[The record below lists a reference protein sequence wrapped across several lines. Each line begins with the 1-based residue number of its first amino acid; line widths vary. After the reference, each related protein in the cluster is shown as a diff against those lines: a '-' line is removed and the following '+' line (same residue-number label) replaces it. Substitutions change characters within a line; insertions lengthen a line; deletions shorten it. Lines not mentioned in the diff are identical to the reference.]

1 MKRLFTLCI
10 VHCALCIAMA
20 QGWPSNYGGVML
32 QGFYWDSYS
41 ATKWTKLT
49 SQADELAQY
58 FDLVWIPQ
66 SARAKNATSMGYDP
80 LYWFSNYNSSFGTE
94 AELRQLITTFK
105 QKGIGTIG
113 DVVINHRGNV
123 SNWVNFPAE
132 TYQGVT

>member
-1 MKRLFTLCI
+1 MKKLMITTMGLI
-10 VHCALCIAMA
+10 LPLMMLA

-80 LYWFSNYNSSFGTE
+80 LPSC
-94 AELRQLITTFK
+94 
-105 QKGIGTIG
+105 
-113 DVVINHRGNV
+113 V
-123 SNWVNFPAE
+123 S
-132 TYQGVT
+132 